1 MTTFLFPGQGSQ
13 FPGMGRDLAAC
24 GADARALV
32 DTAEAVT
39 GLPVHDLMHHADAAR
54 IADPHTAQVL
64 VFVWS
69 TVALHELRGRGRHP
83 AAVAGHSLG
92 EYTALVACG
101 ALDWA
106 DALALVSARG
116 RAMAAAAARRPGAM
130 GAVVGLPAVTVR
142 QLCTDASGGDEIA
155 VVANLNSARQSV
167 VSGTADAVTAV
178 LAAATAAGALRA
190 KRLPV
195 GGAYHSP
202 LMRPAEEALAPLLR
216 ATTLRTPRVPMVS
229 SMTGAPV
236 TDVAAYADALTRQIT
251 SPVQWF
257 ATATAL
263 AGETDFVEVGPGRVL
278 AGLGR
283 ETLRGARFRGALE
296 ALRPVRATAVVGA
309 A

>member
-1 MTTFLFPGQGSQ
+1 
-13 FPGMGRDLAAC
+13 MGRDLAAC

-130 GAVVGLPAVTVR
+130 GAVVGLPTVTVR

-216 ATTLRTPRVPMVS
+216 ATTLRTPRLPMVS

-251 SPVQWF
+251 SPVQWL

>member
-130 GAVVGLPAVTVR
+130 GAVVGLPAATVR

-251 SPVQWF
+251 SPVQWL